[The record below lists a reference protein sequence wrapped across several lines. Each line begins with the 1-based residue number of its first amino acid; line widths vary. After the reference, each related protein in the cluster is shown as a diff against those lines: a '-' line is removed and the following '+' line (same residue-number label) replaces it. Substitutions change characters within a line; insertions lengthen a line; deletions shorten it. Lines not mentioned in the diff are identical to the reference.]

1 MSTAVQSTP
10 QAFGADARSLKDL
23 IEAKERELSELGDYR
38 VSSLEAAVKERD
50 EKAEDDYKRRS
61 DDCGTILGITSS
73 SWKREMWNWRRP
85 KKPLRLEDRLRDSDL
100 RKRELTKDVADRNEK
115 FDRAARALAEREAT
129 WRQRFDEQK
138 EELDQA
144 RWQAQDGARKSRE
157 VDAKLRLDYASKLK
171 DAADDAARS
180 RADLERA
187 FEEAQA
193 KRDADRRV
201 ADEALLEARR
211 DAESKLQE
219 SKVLVRKAEDLRVE
233 AERSAEASSRRCA
246 ELEQQLQRERWER
259 DDDNRRGSQR
269 VSELEE
275 RLRPKHAFER
285 SRTRPRSDVLN

>member
-1 MSTAVQSTP
+1 MS
-10 QAFGADARSLKDL
+10 G
-23 IEAKERELSELGDYR
+23 
-38 VSSLEAAVKERD
+38 
-50 EKAEDDYKRRS
+50 
-61 DDCGTILGITSS
+61 
-73 SWKREMWNWRRP
+73 RP
-85 KKPLRLEDRLRDSDL
+85 TGGPDL
-100 RKRELTKDVADRNEK
+100 RKRELTKMWRRMK
-115 FDRAARALAEREAT
+115 KSDRAARALAEREAT

-219 SKVLVRKAEDLRVE
+219 SKVLVRKAEDPRVE
-233 AERSAEASSRRCA
+233 AERSAEPAGDVRSWSSSCSA
-246 ELEQQLQRERWER
+246 NGGR
-259 DDDNRRGSQR
+259 DDDNRYVPR
-269 VSELEE
+269 VSELYS
-275 RLRPKHAFER
+275 RRPKHAFER
-285 SRTRPRSDVLN
+285 SRDEASERRRSWNDD

>member
-1 MSTAVQSTP
+1 M
-10 QAFGADARSLKDL
+10 
-23 IEAKERELSELGDYR
+23 EL
-38 VSSLEAAVKERD
+38 AAVEEAVR
-50 EKAEDDYKRRS
+50 
-61 DDCGTILGITSS
+61 C
-73 SWKREMWNWRRP
+73 
-85 KKPLRLEDRLRDSDL
+85 LEDRLRDSDL
-100 RKRELTKDVADRNEK
+100 RKRELTKDVADRHEK
-115 FDRAARALAEREAT
+115 LDRAARALAEREAT

-233 AERSAEASSRRCA
+233 AERSAESSSRRC
-246 ELEQQLQRERWER
+246 
-259 DDDNRRGSQR
+259 S
-269 VSELEE
+269 
-275 RLRPKHAFER
+275 
-285 SRTRPRSDVLN
+285 